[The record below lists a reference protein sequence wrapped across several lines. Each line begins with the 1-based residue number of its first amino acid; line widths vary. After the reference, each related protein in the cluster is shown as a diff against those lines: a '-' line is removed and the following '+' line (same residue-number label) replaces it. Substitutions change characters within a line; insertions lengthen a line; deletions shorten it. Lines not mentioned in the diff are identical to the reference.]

1 MRGCRWVVIA
11 LPLCVGAAYG
21 GSLDGRYAAMN
32 PYLGLHV
39 GSFAS
44 ALTPAPDDDL
54 NFNPCD
60 DRVRDCSVH
69 ADPLIN
75 ILLELDVAA
84 DSRPAV
90 AFYRNESGRALDDRL
105 DLLGRGCGTKI
116 GALESF
122 ETAGRT
128 EGETNA
134 LRWTARFDLQV
145 TNRACTGRL
154 RPTSRHFLL
163 LHGLEEPSTGER
175 RLQVA
180 IDRSVVDRNY
190 LYVEEDGVRRRVRMD
205 LDNTRDSG
213 RRAQYRVCIED
224 DEGEFSRCVV
234 TDRSLKN
241 FALPLPVPGGVALN
255 YTWWY
260 KLYPDLKRTRGL
272 YELEQYLADFEPLD
286 GSDQAGQR

>member
-1 MRGCRWVVIA
+1 MRTAHWVIIA
-11 LPLCVGAAYG
+11 LLPCAGAAHG
-21 GSLDGRYAAMN
+21 DGLDRRYAAMS

-39 GSFAS
+39 GGFSS
-44 ALTPAPDDDL
+44 ALTPTPDDDL

-75 ILLELDVAA
+75 ILLDLQVAE
-84 DSRPAV
+84 DSRPAL
-90 AFYRNESGRALDDRL
+90 AFYRNESGRAVNNRL

-116 GALESF
+116 GAIESF
-122 ETAGRT
+122 ESADRS
-128 EGETNA
+128 EAEA
-134 LRWTARFDLQV
+134 SSLRWTARFDLQV
-145 TNRACTGRL
+145 DNRACTGRL
-154 RPTSRHFLL
+154 RPTSSHFLL
-163 LHGLEEPSTGER
+163 LHGLEDPATGER

-190 LYVEEDGVRRRVRMD
+190 LYVDEDGVRRRVRMD
-205 LDNTRDSG
+205 LDNTQDSG
-213 RRAQYRVCIED
+213 RRARYRVCIED

-241 FALPLPVPGGVALN
+241 FVLPLPVPGGVALN

-260 KLYPDLKRTRGL
+260 NLYPNLKRTRGL
-272 YELEQYLADFEPLD
+272 YELEQYLADFEPLQ
-286 GSDQAGQR
+286 GSDQGAAR

>member
-1 MRGCRWVVIA
+1 MSGYRSVIVA
-11 LPLCVGAAYG
+11 LACWASAAQG
-21 GSLDGRYAAMN
+21 GDLERSFATMG

-44 ALTPAPDDDL
+44 ALTPEPDDDL

-60 DRVRDCSVH
+60 DRVRDCTVH

-75 ILLELDVAA
+75 ILLELKVAG
-84 DSRPAV
+84 DSRPAI
-90 AFYRNESGRALDDRL
+90 AFYRNESGRALDNRL
-105 DLLGRGCGTKI
+105 DLLGRGCGTQV
-116 GALESF
+116 GRLESF
-122 ETAGRT
+122 DVAGRS
-128 EGETNA
+128 EAETNP
-134 LRWTARFDLQV
+134 LRWTARFDLKV
-145 TNRACTGRL
+145 ANRACTGRL
-154 RPTSRHFLL
+154 RPTSTHFLL
-163 LHGLEEPSTGER
+163 LHGLEDPATGER

-241 FALPLPVPGGVALN
+241 FVVPLPVPGGVALN

-260 KLYPDLKRTRGL
+260 NLYPNLKRTRGL
-272 YELEQYLADFEPLD
+272 YELEQYLADFEPLQSPGRGD
-286 GSDQAGQR
+286 AQ